1 MAEKKRNS
9 NLELMRIL
17 CMLLIVFSH
26 CGGHGFESIDRVYS
40 FNKYCTEGISLLSTA
55 GVMGFVLI
63 SGYFVSASGTDLKR
77 LMKLWGQIW
86 FYSVLCLILFLTVL
100 TPAEPLGAADII
112 KSLLPVTYSRYWFAT
127 CYIMLMLLSPFLNSF
142 IASVG
147 RGTLLRLIVLLVLL
161 WSVLATFFA
170 ADYGYNIMGWFVVL
184 YLISG
189 YIRRYYVPGRH
200 PAGRHLGRALAAFL
214 LLLLSDI
221 LINLAGKYTGSSA
234 LLANSVIFAKQN
246 GIFDFVVA
254 LELFLYFLNRE
265 PFYNRAVNIAAS
277 ACFGVY
283 LIHDNFIFR
292 PYLWETL
299 LHMPEHYVSSTLPL
313 YVLISV
319 LAIYI
324 ACTLIDLL
332 RIYTVE
338 RLWMKFVAKAA
349 PPLNAALE
357 RLMTRLQSCA
367 DKLCGNKEE

>member
-17 CMLLIVFSH
+17 CMLLIVFHH

-40 FNKYCTEGISLLSTA
+40 FNKYFTEAASMLGSA

-77 LMKLWGQIW
+77 LLKLWGQIW
-86 FYSVLCLILFLTVL
+86 FYSALCLVLFLTVL

-112 KSLLPVTYSRYWFAT
+112 KSLLPVTYSCYWFAT
-127 CYIMLMLLSPFLNSF
+127 SYIVLMLLSPFLNSF

-147 RGTLLRLIVLLVLL
+147 RETLLRLIVLLVLL
-161 WSVLATFFA
+161 WSVLATLFA
-170 ADYGYNIMGWFVVL
+170 ADYGYNIMGWFVAM

-200 PAGRHLGRALAAFL
+200 AAGRHLVLALLAYL

-221 LINLAGKYTGSSA
+221 LINLAGKYTGSGA
-234 LLANSVIFAKQN
+234 LLANSAIFAKQN
-246 GIFDFVVA
+246 SIFDFMVA
-254 LELFLYFLNRE
+254 LELFLHFLNRE
-265 PFYNRAVNIAAS
+265 PFYSRTVNITAS

-292 PYLWETL
+292 PYLWGTL
-299 LHMPEHYVSSTLPL
+299 LHMPEHYGSRMLPL

-319 LAIYI
+319 LAIYV

-332 RIYTVE
+332 RICSIEKLYVK
-338 RLWMKFVAKAA
+338 LAAKAA
-349 PPLNAALE
+349 LPLKAGLE
-357 RLMTRLQSCA
+357 RLTTRLQVCA
-367 DKLCGNKEE
+367 DKLCGNKEN

>member
-17 CMLLIVFSH
+17 CMLMIVFHH
-26 CGGHGFESIDRVYS
+26 CGGHGFESIERVYS
-40 FNKYCTEGISLLSTA
+40 FNKYFTEAVSLLGTA

-86 FYSVLCLILFLTVL
+86 FYSVLCLVLFLTVL
-100 TPAEPLGAADII
+100 TPAEPLGMADII

-127 CYIMLMLLSPFLNSF
+127 SFIMLMLLSPFLNSF
-142 IASVG
+142 IASAG
-147 RGTLLRLIVLLVLL
+147 RETLFRLIVLLVLL

-170 ADYGYNIMGWFVVL
+170 ADYSYNIMGWFVTV

-189 YIRRYYVPGRH
+189 YIRRYYVPGQH
-200 PAGRHLGRALAAFL
+200 AAGRHLIRAIAAYL

-234 LLANSVIFAKQN
+234 LLANSAIFAKQN
-246 GIFDFVVA
+246 GIFDFLVA
-254 LELFLYFLNRE
+254 LELFLYFLNRK
-265 PFYNRAVNIAAS
+265 PFFSRAVNITAS

-283 LIHDNFIFR
+283 LLHDNFIFR
-292 PYLWETL
+292 PYLWKTL
-299 LHMPEHYVSSTLPL
+299 LHMPERYGSTMLPV
-313 YVLISV
+313 YVLISG

-324 ACTLIDLL
+324 ACTLVDLL

-338 RLWMKFVAKAA
+338 KLWMKVIAKAA

-357 RLMTRLQSCA
+357 RMMTRLRRCA

>member
-17 CMLLIVFSH
+17 CMLLIVFHH
-26 CGGHGFESIDRVYS
+26 CGGHGFENIDRVYS
-40 FNKYCTEGISLLSTA
+40 FNKYFIEAISMLGTA

-86 FYSVLCLILFLTVL
+86 FYSALCLVLFLTVL
-100 TPAEPLGAADII
+100 TPAEPLGAAGII

-127 CYIMLMLLSPFLNSF
+127 CYIVLMLLSPFLNSF
-142 IASVG
+142 IAAVG
-147 RGTLLRLIVLLVLL
+147 RETLLRLIVLLVLL
-161 WSVLATFFA
+161 WSVLATFIA
-170 ADYGYNIMGWFVVL
+170 ADYSYNIMGWFVTM

-200 PAGRHLGRALAAFL
+200 AAGRHLGRALLAYL

-221 LINLAGKYTGSSA
+221 LINLAGKYTGSRA
-234 LLANSVIFAKQN
+234 LLENSIIFAKQN
-246 GIFDFVVA
+246 GVFDFMIA
-254 LELFLYFLNRE
+254 LELFLFFLNRE
-265 PFYNRAVNIAAS
+265 PFYSRAVNVAAS

-299 LHMPEHYVSSTLPL
+299 LHMPEYYSSSMLPL
-313 YVLISV
+313 YALISV
-319 LAIYI
+319 FAIYI

-332 RIYTVE
+332 RINSIE
-338 RLWMKFVAKAA
+338 KLWMKLIAKAA

-357 RLMTRLQSCA
+357 RLMARFQVWA
-367 DKLCGNKEE
+367 DSLCGSKED